1 MYQALSSTEGDAMAW
16 KATGQPVVR
25 QQRGRW
31 VVRVDGIDTETG
43 KVRPRQLGTFASR
56 RAAQAAATKAARTA
70 SVGRVR
76 GTVGWLVER
85 WVASRTDVGSKA
97 REQYGWA
104 AGHIQVGIGAIP
116 LERLDREDVAGWLDG
131 LAAGGKLSRR
141 SIQIFRTVLRASLR
155 DAVEE
160 GLLPRSPAARVP
172 MPREVTRPTRAREVE
187 AWTDEEVTRFLSVS
201 NGHRWAAVWR
211 LAVLYGPRRSELLAL
226 RWDDIDVEARTV
238 TIDEGLVGLIDGVAW
253 TEGKTAR
260 SRRMI
265 PVDERTA
272 RLFAQRRVEQL
283 EERLLAGPLWEGLD
297 LVVTTRTGGFVL
309 PRNFDHTL
317 ARLVARAEVPKLSS
331 HGLRHTAA
339 THMVREARDVGE
351 LRAVADVLGHSP
363 DMLMKVYAHRMP
375 DSLRAVAERI
385 GQRAD

>member
-1 MYQALSSTEGDAMAW
+1 MAW

-43 KVRPRQLGTFASR
+43 KVKPRQLGTFASR

-76 GTVGWLVER
+76 GTVGWLVQR
-85 WVASRTDVGSKA
+85 WVASRTDLGPKA
-97 REQYGWA
+97 REQYAWA
-104 AGHIQVGIGAIP
+104 AGHIQAGLGAIP
-116 LERLDREDVAGWLDG
+116 LERLGREDVAGWLDG
-131 LAAGGKLSRR
+131 LASDGKLSRR
-141 SIQIFRTVLRASLR
+141 SIQIFLTVLRAALR

-172 MPREVTRPTRAREVE
+172 IPRQVAQEPRVAEVV
-187 AWTDEEVTRFLSVS
+187 AWTDEEVRRFLAVAAE
-201 NGHRWAAVWR
+201 HRWAAVWR

-226 RWDDIDVEARTV
+226 RWDDIGVDARTV
-238 TIDEGLVGLIDGVAW
+238 TIDEGLVGLKDGVAW
-253 TEGKTAR
+253 TDGKTAR
-260 SRRMI
+260 SRRTI

-283 EERLLAGPLWEGLD
+283 EERLLAGPVWEDLD
-297 LVVTTRTGGFVL
+297 LVVTTRTGGLVL

-317 ARLVARAEVPKLSS
+317 ARLVARAEVPKLTS

-339 THMVREARDVGE
+339 THMVRQARDVGE

-363 DMLMKVYAHRMP
+363 DMLMRVYAHTMP
-375 DSLRAVAERI
+375 ESLRAVADRI